1 MIDLILII
9 IIIVSLAKPDILLS
23 KKMKE
28 KANEEQKN
36 ILTKNLRKIYAIM
49 VALFE
54 SLALMRYKETVGI
67 ILTIVFLIL
76 FFVISVP
83 AIKENSKI
91 TKEFT
96 NNMSPWA
103 FHYCLIVSRRDK
115 MDDMSN
121 QLRGETEKDT
131 GVKIMSYD
139 RLVDY
144 VELLHNGI

>member
-9 IIIVSLAKPDILLS
+9 MIIVSLAKPDILLS

-28 KANEEQKN
+28 KAKEEQKN

-54 SLALMRYKETVGI
+54 SLALMRYQETVGI
-67 ILTIVFLIL
+67 ILVIVFLIL

-91 TKEFT
+91 TKE
-96 NNMSPWA
+96 
-103 FHYCLIVSRRDK
+103 L
-115 MDDMSN
+115 
-121 QLRGETEKDT
+121 
-131 GVKIMSYD
+131 
-139 RLVDY
+139 
-144 VELLHNGI
+144 NG

>member
-28 KANEEQKN
+28 KENEEQKN

-91 TKEFT
+91 TKE
-96 NNMSPWA
+96 
-103 FHYCLIVSRRDK
+103 L
-115 MDDMSN
+115 
-121 QLRGETEKDT
+121 
-131 GVKIMSYD
+131 
-139 RLVDY
+139 
-144 VELLHNGI
+144 NG

>member
-28 KANEEQKN
+28 KTNEEQKN

-91 TKEFT
+91 TKE
-96 NNMSPWA
+96 
-103 FHYCLIVSRRDK
+103 L
-115 MDDMSN
+115 
-121 QLRGETEKDT
+121 
-131 GVKIMSYD
+131 
-139 RLVDY
+139 
-144 VELLHNGI
+144 NG

>member
-9 IIIVSLAKPDILLS
+9 IIIVSLAKTDILIS

-54 SLALMRYKETVGI
+54 SLALMRYQETVGI
-67 ILTIVFLIL
+67 LLTIVFLIL

-91 TKEFT
+91 TKE
-96 NNMSPWA
+96 
-103 FHYCLIVSRRDK
+103 L
-115 MDDMSN
+115 
-121 QLRGETEKDT
+121 
-131 GVKIMSYD
+131 
-139 RLVDY
+139 
-144 VELLHNGI
+144 NG